1 MQTYE
6 SDPSHAMI
14 TRWRTMMLFR
24 LRRNGNPAVDGSGR
38 TRLRVSQILF
48 VDGSTDYH
56 IF

>member
-48 VDGSTDYH
+48 VDGSADYH